1 MESLTC
7 KQKDT
12 LNFIKKNIL
21 RFKPVSVGDI
31 AKEFSISGKAAYDR
45 IIALRKKG
53 YIEYSA
59 NKNRALVPIDFKK
72 EIIDEIITIMNENNF
87 SITKI
92 KKELEK
98 LF

>member
-1 MESLTC
+1 MEPLTQ
-7 KQKDT
+7 KQKNV
-12 LNFIKKNIL
+12 LEFIKQSIL
-21 RFKPVSVGDI
+21 RFKPVSVRDI

-45 IIALRKKG
+45 VIALRKKG
-53 YIEYSA
+53 YLEYSA
-59 NKNRALVPIDFKK
+59 NKNRSLIPIDLKK
-72 EIIDEIITIMNENNF
+72 EIIDKIITIMNENNF